1 MDIGLW
7 VLVAVNMVLL
17 PIAIFLTIRET
28 YHQITTRR
36 YKREDERFVQSL
48 PLEED
53 DRRKILSALF
63 RRYDFPLE
71 MSEQKRIADL
81 RIGDLFSKDE
91 RWAIDRLINLEQDKD
106 KKTGINL
113 NAKIQDWSKI
123 PSVYAYVA
131 VLGLTTWLKH
141 SIKLTDQT
149 KEQLL
154 ANNTTKAMPLLDLI
168 RECSASDEP
177 IEETARVGEESPLF
191 RDANRSF
198 DDLLDGVSGMS
209 HLRVPYV
216 EMVELMENPDSDEE
230 IKEFSRLTI
239 EEIRGLI
246 EQKREQ
252 ERTEKVERE
261 KKFIED
267 VRHSIG
273 LQSRTEKVI

>member
-1 MDIGLW
+1 MDIGFW

-36 YKREDERFVQSL
+36 YKREDDRFVQSL

-71 MSEQKRIADL
+71 ISEQKRIADL

-91 RWAIDRLINLEQDKD
+91 RWAIDRLISLEQDKD

-113 NAKIQDWSKI
+113 NAQIQDWSKI
-123 PSVYAYVA
+123 PSVYEYVT
-131 VLGLTTWLKH
+131 VLGVTTWLKH
-141 SIKLTDQT
+141 NLKLTDQT

-154 ANNTTKAMPLLDLI
+154 ENNTTKAMPLLDLI
-168 RECSASDEP
+168 RECSASDELV
-177 IEETARVGEESPLF
+177 EETARVGEEHPLF
-191 RDANRSF
+191 SDANRSF

-216 EMVELMENPDSDEE
+216 EMVELLENPDSDEE

-252 ERTEKVERE
+252 ERREKVERE
-261 KKFIED
+261 RKFIED
-267 VRHSIG
+267 VRNSIG
-273 LQSRTEKVI
+273 LHSGTEKVI